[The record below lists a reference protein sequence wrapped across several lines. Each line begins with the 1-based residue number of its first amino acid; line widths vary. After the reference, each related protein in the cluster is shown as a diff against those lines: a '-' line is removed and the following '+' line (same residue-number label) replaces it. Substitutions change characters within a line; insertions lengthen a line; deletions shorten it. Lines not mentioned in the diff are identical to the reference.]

1 MKTNFVILLLLLCVF
16 AISPSQQEEINQHN
30 PGIYHQKLLYKVQQW
45 RTSLKE
51 SNSVELKLSL
61 AAIVAGVLYFL
72 AALISSACGIG
83 SGGLFIPITTLVS
96 RLDLKTGKRFLGQY
110 LIWVILL
117 LGQLHECKS
126 CIEKERV
133 ALLDFKKYWMSITQ
147 ESDLDYVF
155 PTWNND
161 TKSDC
166 CQWESIM
173 CNPTSGRL
181 IRLHVGYKS
190 LRKLKNLEILDL
202 SYNNRFNN
210 NILPFIN
217 AATSLTSL
225 SLQNNSMEGPFPFEE
240 IKDLT
245 NLKLLDLSRNIL
257 KGPMQGLTHLK
268 KLKAL
273 DLIVCEMKNLWELDL
288 RENKFVGQ
296 LPLCLG
302 RLNKLR
308 VLDLSS
314 NQLNGNLPSTFNR
327 LESLEYLSLLDN
339 NFTGFFS
346 FDPLANLTKLKVFKL
361 SSTSDMLQIK
371 TESEPKYQFQL
382 SVVVIRV
389 CSLEKIPSFLEYQK
403 NLRLV
408 DLSNNRLSGNL
419 PTWLLANN
427 PELKVLQLQDN
438 LFTIFQMP
446 ATIVHE
452 LQFLDFSVNDI
463 SGLLPDN
470 IGYALPNLLRMN
482 GSRNGFQG
490 HLPSSMGEMVNI
502 TSLDLSY
509 NNFSGKLPRRFV
521 TGCFSLKHLK
531 LSHNN
536 FSGHFL
542 PRETSFTSLEE
553 LRVDSNSFT
562 GKIGVGLLS
571 SNTTLSVLDMSN
583 NFLTGDIPSW
593 MSNLSGLTILSIS
606 NNFLE
611 GTIPP
616 SLLAIG
622 FLSLIDLSGNLLS
635 GSLPSRVGGEF
646 GIKLFLHDNMLT
658 GPIPDTLLEK
668 VQILDLRYNQLSGS
682 IPQFVNT
689 ESIYILL
696 MKGNNLTGSMSRQLC
711 DLRNIRL
718 LDLSD
723 NKLNGFIPSCLYNLS
738 FGPEDT
744 NSYVGTAITKITPF
758 KFYESTFVVED
769 FVVISSSF
777 QEIEIKFSMKR
788 RYDSYFGATEFNND
802 VLDYMYGMDLSSNE
816 LSGVIPA
823 ELGSLSKLRVMNLS
837 CNFLSSSIPSS
848 FSNLKD
854 IESLDLSHNM
864 LQGSIPQQLTNL
876 SSLVVFDVSYNNLS
890 GIIPQG
896 RQFNTFDE
904 KSYLGNPLLCGP
916 PTNRSCDAKKTS
928 DESEN
933 GGEEE
938 DDEAPV
944 DMLAFYFSSASTYV
958 TTLIGIFIL
967 MCFDC
972 PLRRAWLRI
981 VDASIASVKS
991 MLP

>member
-181 IRLHVGYKS
+181 IRLHVGASNLKENSLLNISLLHPFEEVRSLELSAGLNGFVDNVEGYKS

-273 DLIVCEMKNLWELDL
+273 DLSNNVFSSIMELQVVCEMKNLWELDL

-346 FDPLANLTKLKVFKL
+346 FDPLANLTKLK
-361 SSTSDMLQIK
+361 
-371 TESEPKYQFQL
+371 
-382 SVVVIRV
+382 
-389 CSLEKIPSFLEYQK
+389 
-403 NLRLV
+403 
-408 DLSNNRLSGNL
+408 
-419 PTWLLANN
+419 
-427 PELKVLQLQDN
+427 
-438 LFTIFQMP
+438 MP